1 MNERFYTCAE
11 VQEKLQ
17 ISRSTL
23 YRLIHEKKL
32 PAVRLR
38 SSYRIR
44 RSDLEKFLKNKEVE

>member
-11 VQEKLQ
+11 VQAKLK

-23 YRLIHEKKL
+23 YRLIREKKL
-32 PAVRLR
+32 PAMRLR

-44 RSDLEKFLKNKEVE
+44 RSDLERFLKSKEVE